1 MGSFLF
7 TILSFIVA
15 LGVLIT
21 VHEFGHFWVARKLGV
36 KVLRFSIGFGKPLW
50 SRTSPVD
57 GVEYVV
63 AAIPLGGYV
72 KMLDEREEPVPEEE
86 LPRAFNRQSL
96 PVRSAIV
103 AAGPL
108 FNFVFAILAFWVV
121 FMAGET
127 GLRPVV
133 GEVKPDT
140 PAYSAGFEPG
150 DEILSVGEKKTPT
163 WETAAFAILAAPTE
177 KGDLPVQVRDP
188 DGLERVCLLELDM
201 LGDLSGQSDPM
212 EAIGL
217 LPRRPVIVPVIGE
230 LVPGEAAVEAGLQV
244 GDRIV
249 SVDGR
254 PMEDWS
260 DLVDYIQE
268 RPDQVLEFE
277 LERAGEHR
285 RISLRTGAR
294 TREGKV
300 IGFIGAAVE
309 RRDHALEEYQAVI
322 RLGPVDAMA
331 ASLEKTWDFSW
342 LLLKMVGRMLTGEAS
357 VNNIGGPISIAQSA
371 GKTASYGLIYF
382 LRFLA
387 GVSISLAVLNLLPI
401 PILDGGHLFFFAIE
415 ALKGSPLSER
425 VQMEGQRI
433 GLLLLLMLMGLAFYV
448 DLSRLLG

>member
-7 TILSFIVA
+7 TIFSFIVA

-163 WETAAFAILAAPTE
+163 WETAAFAILAASTE